1 MTSCNSNNKFFG
13 NRVQASRGLFTNRID
28 SINKNNNITIGGCAD
43 EVVVQGDLI
52 VTGDNC
58 ATCLKTN
65 DPDVDVN
72 VSGSNP
78 PTAGQV
84 LVALDSENAEWQ
96 AMSGSGMGD
105 VSGPA
110 SSTNNEIVRF
120 DGTTG
125 KLIKSDSSAP
135 TTIDNDGRF
144 SGPVI
149 ETSGNLVALG
159 QNISKNGGIT
169 STVIGNNAGT
179 NLDSSSF
186 ANTFIGTAS
195 GNSTTT
201 GNNNTFVGD
210 DTGALTT
217 TANNNTFVGSKSGSN
232 NTIGTL
238 NTFVGE
244 GAGEN
249 NTTANDN
256 TFIGSKS
263 GSNNTIGTSNTFVG
277 VNSGSNNVDG
287 IQNVYLGSSSSASNN
302 GSANVVLG
310 HNAGQ
315 NMNAQ
320 NGCVLLGY
328 NAGQNNTQND
338 RLMIDNTNTNS
349 PLIDG
354 DFSVDTLQIN
364 GETTLGETGNTTN
377 VHAINGSVD
386 PSAGTVNQYL
396 IVSVNGTQFKIPLH
410 NLV

>member
-232 NTIGTL
+232 NTIGT
-238 NTFVGE
+238 
-244 GAGEN
+244 
-249 NTTANDN
+249 
-256 TFIGSKS
+256 
-263 GSNNTIGTSNTFVG
+263 SNTFVG